1 MSTTKDTPC
10 DRRAYPSRQRAHAAK
25 RTDPKLAHKSPRQC
39 RRHGE
44 VETWHLVIPTPP
56 KDRTR
61 KKA

>member
-10 DRRAYPSRQRAHAAK
+10 TRTGFESRAKAYAARNRNAK
-25 RTDPKLAHKSPRQC
+25 VAHKVARRC

-44 VETWHLVIPTPP
+44 TETWHLVIPTSP

-61 KKA
+61 KA